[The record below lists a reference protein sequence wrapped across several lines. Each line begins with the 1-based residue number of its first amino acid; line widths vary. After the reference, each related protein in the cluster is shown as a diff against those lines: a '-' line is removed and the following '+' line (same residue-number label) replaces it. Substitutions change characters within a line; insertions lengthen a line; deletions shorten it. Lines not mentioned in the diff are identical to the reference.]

1 MITARNPWTNTPAS
15 GFVDALPN
23 DWEEACRWTERR
35 AWACGNGDDDD
46 FVITPN
52 LLVRAYSFLFQAF
65 ASDCG
70 ALKEIQSL
78 TVSQVIE
85 WYLDF

>member
-1 MITARNPWTNTPAS
+1 MIARNPLTRTPGS

-23 DWEEACRWTERR
+23 DWDEARHWSERR
-35 AWACGNGDDDD
+35 TDNGNGHDD

-52 LLVRAYSFLFQAF
+52 LLARAYTFLFQAF

-70 ALKEIQSL
+70 AMKEIQTL
-78 TVSQVIE
+78 TVTQVIE